1 MRKKIMMVCL
11 IFVFTSNLC
20 FSQKLNYFDL
30 KYLFEHSVDE
40 ANDYIIKKGF
50 EFHKT
55 ESEEDGINKT
65 MTWSFERDTYTD
77 RAKSF
82 IAKYK
87 FEANTGFIWYQLDDI
102 KTVDQIKT
110 YCKSIGFKLINS
122 EIDLFGSLCSTYE
135 SSAFTIQFCSGR
147 DSKSNR
153 NSYTITF
160 DNK

>member
-1 MRKKIMMVCL
+1 MIICL
-11 IFVFTSNLC
+11 ICFFTSNLS

-55 ESEEDGINKT
+55 ETEENGIDKT

-77 RAKSF
+77 RAISF
-82 IAKYK
+82 IYKYK
-87 FEANTGFIWYQLDDI
+87 FEANTGFIYYQLDDV

-122 EIDLFGSLCSTYE
+122 EIDQFGNLCSTYKN
-135 SSAFTIQFCSGR
+135 SKFKLQFCSGL
-147 DSKSNR
+147 DSKSNK
-153 NSYTITF
+153 NNYSITF